1 MPVAGESDA
10 VIANPLRAS
19 GLIDTAALDVGRAY
33 QRAHGGLL
41 SNALLHLNSVK
52 EGDFLRVFAELYS
65 TRFVK
70 SDKLK
75 TLKLEMELVEKVG
88 VRLAERLRVCPIRWD
103 EAKGDLHVVAAI
115 PLATNLDTELKRV
128 MPAKTVSV
136 YVATAASVHA
146 LIRRWHYR
154 EQDAFEG
161 VSLNGAGPHETAKFE
176 PDPVDAPVEPAQSA
190 KTVMVKIDDNV
201 TIATLRRENARY
213 RVAQEFHRR
222 VTLERSMEEM
232 IDRILSVIFELLPAE
247 GAAIWLNSGKFASKS
262 IRPED
267 AGKQMEIPTAVI
279 DSTLTSKGGV
289 LVNNALVD
297 ERFDRSASVVL
308 RGVQSVMAVP
318 LRARNQTLGVLYVDS
333 ISQQAAF
340 TEEDLPLFESLGAQA
355 AILLDNAELLAK
367 VKQEV
372 ENRANL
378 SRFLSPAAVEEVLSG
393 RMALKLDGQA
403 AVVTVLFADI
413 RGFTTMSSTMPPD
426 EVVRILNRF
435 FEDCVDAVE
444 QNHGTVDK
452 FIGDCVMALWGAP
465 VAKADDA
472 RNAMAAALQMVER
485 SRRTLINGVPLEMG
499 VGINTGEVVLGAVG
513 SRKRLDYTA
522 IGSTVNLAARLCG
535 IAHSGEVLVTSQT
548 LSVGGKG
555 VSADSG
561 EPVILKGIDVPITPY
576 SLKAVETPK
585 AEPIRLYNVA
595 TQLGAGGERKT
606 QPQLQHVKPEK
617 PAKPDDATLP
627 PTAPVKKKRK

>member
-1 MPVAGESDA
+1 M
-10 VIANPLRAS
+10 IANPLRAS
-19 GLIDTAALDVGRAY
+19 GLVDSATLDVGRTY
-33 QRAHGGLL
+33 QRTNGGLL

-52 EGDFLRVFAELYS
+52 EGDFLRIFAELYS

-75 TLKLEMELVEKVG
+75 TLKLDLALVEKVG
-88 VRLAERLRVCPIRWD
+88 VRLAERLRMCPIRWD
-103 EAKGDLHVVAAI
+103 EARGDLHVVAAV
-115 PLATNLDTELKRV
+115 PLATNLDTELKKV
-128 MPAKTVSV
+128 IPARSVSV

-154 EQDAFEG
+154 ENDAFDV
-161 VSLNGAGPHETAKFE
+161 VSVNGAGPHETAKIE
-176 PDPVDAPVEPAQSA
+176 PDSSEPSEPTQSA
-190 KTVMVKIDDNV
+190 KTVMVKVDDTL

-222 VTLERSMEEM
+222 VTLERSLESM

-247 GAAIWLNSGKFASKS
+247 GAAIWLNSGKFATKS
-262 IRPED
+262 IRAGEED
-267 AGKQMEIPTAVI
+267 AAMEIPRAVI
-279 DSTLTSKGGV
+279 DQTLISKGGV
-289 LVNNALVD
+289 LVNNALID
-297 ERFDRSASVVL
+297 ERFDRSESVMI

-333 ISQQAAF
+333 ISQSAAF
-340 TEEDLPLFESLGAQA
+340 SEDDLPLLESIGAQA

-372 ENRANL
+372 ENRSNL

-403 AVVTVLFADI
+403 AVVTALFADI
-413 RGFTTMSSTMPPD
+413 RGFTTMSSQMPPD

-452 FIGDCVMALWGAP
+452 FMGDCVMALWGAP
-465 VAKADDA
+465 VAKPDDA

-485 SRRTLINGVPLEMG
+485 ARRTIINGVPLEMG

-513 SRKRLDYTA
+513 SRKRSDYTA
-522 IGSTVNLAARLCG
+522 IGSAVNLAARLCG
-535 IAHSGEVLVTSQT
+535 IARAGEVLVTSDT
-548 LSVGGKG
+548 LMVGGEG

-576 SLKAVETPK
+576 SLQKVETPQ

-595 TQLGAGGERKT
+595 TPLGTGKHPKT
-606 QPQLQHVKPEK
+606 QPQPGIRVG
-617 PAKPDDATLP
+617 DDTLP
-627 PTAPVKKKRK
+627 PTPSPRKRRK

>member
-19 GLIDTAALDVGRAY
+19 GLIDSAALEVGRTY
-33 QRAHGGLL
+33 QRTHGGLL
-41 SNALLHLNSVK
+41 SNALLHLASVK

-75 TLKLEMELVEKVG
+75 TLKLDQALVDRIG
-88 VRLAERLRVCPIRWD
+88 VRLAERLRMCPIRWD
-103 EAKGDLHVVAAI
+103 EARGDLHVVAAV
-115 PLATNLDTELKRV
+115 PLATNLDAELKKV
-128 MPAKTVSV
+128 TGAKTVSV

-146 LIRRWHYR
+146 LIRRWYYG
-154 EQDAFEG
+154 ENAAFDV
-161 VSLNGAGPHETAKFE
+161 VSSNGAGPHETAKVEISDPHE
-176 PDPVDAPVEPAQSA
+176 PPEPTQSA
-190 KTVMVKIDDNV
+190 KTVMVKIDDTL

-222 VTLERSMEEM
+222 VTLERSTEEM
-232 IDRILSVIFELLPAE
+232 VDRILSVMFELLPAE
-247 GAAIWLNSGKFASKS
+247 GAGIWLTSGNFATKS
-262 IRPED
+262 VRTSD
-267 AGKQMEIPTAVI
+267 KDKAMEIPRAVI
-279 DSTLTSKGGV
+279 DQTLISKGGV
-289 LVNNALVD
+289 LVNNALID
-297 ERFDRSASVVL
+297 ERFDRSQSVML

-333 ISQQAAF
+333 ISQSAAF
-340 TEEDLPLFESLGAQA
+340 SDDDLPLLESIGAQA

-393 RMALKLDGQA
+393 RMALKLDGQS
-403 AVVTVLFADI
+403 AVVTTLFADI
-413 RGFTTMSSTMPPD
+413 RGFTTMSSQLPPD

-452 FIGDCVMALWGAP
+452 FIGDCVMGLWGAP
-465 VAKADDA
+465 VARPDDA

-485 SRRTLINGVPLEMG
+485 SKRTLINGTPLEMG

-513 SRKRLDYTA
+513 SKKRLDYTA
-522 IGSTVNLAARLCG
+522 IGSAVNLAARLCG
-535 IAHSGEVLVTSQT
+535 IAHAGEVLVTIET
-548 LSVGGKG
+548 LQAGGKG
-555 VSADSG
+555 ITADAG
-561 EPVILKGIDVPITPY
+561 DEVLLKGIDVPITPY
-576 SLKAVETPK
+576 SVKAVATPR

-595 TQLGAGGERKT
+595 TQLAAGS
-606 QPQLQHVKPEK
+606 QPRTKSYPKAPTEV
-617 PAKPDDATLP
+617 AKRPDDETLP
-627 PTAPVKKKRK
+627 PTPSPKKKRR

>member
-19 GLIDTAALDVGRAY
+19 GLIDSATLDVGRAY
-33 QRAHGGLL
+33 QKTHGGLL

-52 EGDFLRVFAELYS
+52 EGDFLRIFAELYS

-75 TLKLEMELVEKVG
+75 TLKLDLSLVERVG
-88 VRLAERLRVCPIRWD
+88 VRLAERLRMCPIRWD
-103 EAKGDLHVVAAI
+103 EARGDLHVVAAI
-115 PLATNLDTELKRV
+115 PLATNLDTELKKV
-128 MPAKTVSV
+128 IPAKTVSV

-154 EQDAFEG
+154 ENDAFDV
-161 VSLNGAGPHETAKFE
+161 VSVNGAGPHETAKIE
-176 PDPVDAPVEPAQSA
+176 PESAEPTQSA
-190 KTVMVKIDDNV
+190 KTVMVKIDDTL

-222 VTLERSMEEM
+222 VSLERSMESM

-247 GAAIWLNSGKFASKS
+247 GAAIWLNSGKFATKS
-262 IRPED
+262 IRAD
-267 AGKQMEIPTAVI
+267 DKDTVMEIPRAVI
-279 DSTLTSKGGV
+279 DQTLVSKGGV
-289 LVNNALVD
+289 LVNNALID
-297 ERFDRSASVVL
+297 ERFDRSQSVVL
-308 RGVQSVMAVP
+308 RGVQSVMSVP

-333 ISQQAAF
+333 ISQSAAF
-340 TEEDLPLFESLGAQA
+340 TEEDLPLLESIGAQA

-393 RMALKLDGQA
+393 RMDLKLDGQA
-403 AVVTVLFADI
+403 AVVTTLFADI
-413 RGFTTMSSTMPPD
+413 RGFTTMSATMPPD

-465 VAKADDA
+465 AAKPNDA

-485 SRRTLINGVPLEMG
+485 SRRTLINGVSLEMG

-535 IAHSGEVLVTSQT
+535 IAHAGEVLVTSHT
-548 LSVGGKG
+548 LRAGGQG
-555 VSADSG
+555 VSADAG

-576 SLKAVETPK
+576 TLKSVE
-585 AEPIRLYNVA
+585 ADPIRLYNVA
-595 TQLGAGGERKT
+595 IQPAAGGQPRT
-606 QPQLQHVKPEK
+606 QPQLPVP
-617 PAKPDDATLP
+617 KPDDQTLP
-627 PTAPVKKKRK
+627 RGVPLPSKKKRK

>member
-19 GLIDTAALDVGRAY
+19 GLIDSATLDVGRSY
-33 QRAHGGLL
+33 QRNKGGLL

-75 TLKLEMELVEKVG
+75 TLKLDQALVEKIG
-88 VRLAERLRVCPIRWD
+88 VRLAERLRMCPIRWD
-103 EAKGDLHVVAAI
+103 EARGDLHVVAAV
-115 PLATNLDTELKRV
+115 PLATNLDTELKKV

-146 LIRRWHYR
+146 LIRRWYYA
-154 EQDAFEG
+154 ENAAFDG
-161 VSLNGAGPHETAKFE
+161 VSGNGAGPHETAKVEVELAAE
-176 PDPVDAPVEPAQSA
+176 PSEPTQSA
-190 KTVMVKIDDNV
+190 KTMIVKIDDNV

-222 VTLERSMEEM
+222 VTLERTMEEM
-232 IDRILSVIFELLPAE
+232 VDRILSVIFELLPAE
-247 GAAIWLNSGKFASKS
+247 GAAIWLTSGKFATKS
-262 IRPED
+262 TRASD
-267 AGKQMEIPTAVI
+267 KDKTMEIPRAVI
-279 DSTLTSKGGV
+279 DQTLISKGGV
-289 LVNNALVD
+289 LVNNALID
-297 ERFDRSASVVL
+297 ERFDRSQSVVM

-333 ISQQAAF
+333 ISQSAAF
-340 TEEDLPLFESLGAQA
+340 SDEDLPLLESIGAQA
-355 AILLDNAELLAK
+355 AILLDNADLLAK

-393 RMALKLDGQA
+393 RMALKLDGQS
-403 AVVTVLFADI
+403 AVVTTLFADI
-413 RGFTTMSSTMPPD
+413 RGFTTMSSQMPPD

-452 FIGDCVMALWGAP
+452 FIGDCVMGLWGAP
-465 VAKADDA
+465 VARPDDA

-522 IGSTVNLAARLCG
+522 IGSAVNLAARLCG
-535 IAHSGEVLVTSQT
+535 IAHAGEVLVTSQT
-548 LSVGGKG
+548 LMAGGKG
-555 VSADSG
+555 VAADSG

-576 SLKAVETPK
+576 SLRSVEAPQ
-585 AEPIRLYNVA
+585 AAPIRLYNVA
-595 TQLGAGGERKT
+595 TQLAAGSLPRT
-606 QPQLQHVKPEK
+606 QRGVESPK
-617 PAKPDDATLP
+617 AKPDDQTLP
-627 PTAPVKKKRK
+627 PTAGKKRRK